1 MFVAGTKPVKASRS
15 KELRALGRDSATP
28 RGQVEPLQW
37 PSMGAWAHQHL
48 WPAQASRRAVAASSM
63 AWLVLVLPSS
73 PSCGIAAA
81 FSRTVLKP
89 ALPSR
94 PSPAAEGPRATATG
108 SCRRQPPLCSS
119 ARARIDGFGDDAVNR
134 RGDAGGL
141 ATTACRSTRRSF
153 LALLSALAG
162 TPVQA
167 ERVDGAAP
175 NAEPFGQEHAGNVQN
190 FADLVKDTRSRAL
203 VSDSAEV
210 PVPASSTRVLC
221 AVPEQEDVLDEIVR
235 TGWRGAGW
243 LLCLPFPSFPA
254 AGAD

>member
-1 MFVAGTKPVKASRS
+1 
-15 KELRALGRDSATP
+15 
-28 RGQVEPLQW
+28 
-37 PSMGAWAHQHL
+37 
-48 WPAQASRRAVAASSM
+48 M
-63 AWLVLVLPSS
+63 AWLVLVLPSV
-73 PSCGIAAA
+73 PSCGLAAA
-81 FSRTVLKP
+81 FSCTVLKP
-89 ALPSR
+89 PLSSR
-94 PSPAAEGPRATATG
+94 LSPAAVGLARTIATG
-108 SCRRQPPLCSS
+108 SHRRQSPLCSS
-119 ARARIDGFGDDAVNR
+119 ARTRGDGLGDVAVSK

-141 ATTACRSTRRSF
+141 ATTASRSSRRSF

-162 TPVQA
+162 TLVQA
-167 ERVDGAAP
+167 ERVDGAGP

-210 PVPASSTRVLC
+210 PMPASSTRVLC